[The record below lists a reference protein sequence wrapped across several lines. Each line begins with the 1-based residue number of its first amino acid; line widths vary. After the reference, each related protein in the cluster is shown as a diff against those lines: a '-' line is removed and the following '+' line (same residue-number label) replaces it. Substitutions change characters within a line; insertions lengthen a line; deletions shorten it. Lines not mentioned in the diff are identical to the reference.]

1 MFTLQ
6 LIFKLFLFSILWS
19 QRYRFANLF
28 KKVIPN
34 SDVSA
39 TLSYTLVFVLIH
51 MIDIYYENEIKNEQ
65 Q

>member
-19 QRYRFANLF
+19 QRYRFANLV

-34 SDVSA
+34 IDVSE